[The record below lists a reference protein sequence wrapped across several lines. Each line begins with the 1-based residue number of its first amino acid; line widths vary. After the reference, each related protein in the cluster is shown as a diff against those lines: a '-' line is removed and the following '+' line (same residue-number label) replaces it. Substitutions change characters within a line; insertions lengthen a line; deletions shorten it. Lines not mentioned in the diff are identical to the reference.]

1 MSVGPLELIM
11 LLFTLGVLVL
21 IGVGVVAL
29 IRRFLQ

>member
-1 MSVGPLELIM
+1 MSVGLLELIM
-11 LLFTLGVLVL
+11 LLFALGVLVL